1 MSHLTTERVENLK
14 TARHEA
20 GAHTIAL
27 VCDLAEENWASMDL
41 VGLMLEQGLREY
53 RHNIEAFRLCP
64 VMQRRFTTIG
74 RYVRSKFLFNAD
86 RIVNRFWDYPRWL
99 KAQRDRFDL
108 FHIVDHSYSQLVHY
122 LPAERTVVTCHDLD
136 AFRSL
141 LEPSQEKRSWAFRTM
156 TRYALTGFQKAAR
169 ITCDSFATQNEI
181 LAHKLIE
188 PERLSVV
195 TNGVD
200 PTCSP
205 KPDPEAD
212 QQAASLLG
220 PQCRHDLL
228 HVGTTISRK
237 RIDVLLQILAQ
248 LRLQIPNVR
257 LIRVGGPFTSEQTA
271 IARRLNVTDL
281 ILELPRLD
289 RRVLASVYRRASLV
303 LLPSEREGFGL
314 PVAEAMACGTPVV
327 ASDLAVLREVGG
339 TAAEYCG
346 IGNIADWTQTITRL
360 LTQRSTDRDAWKRRR
375 EMSIRQASHFTWAEY
390 AKRMAAIYNELLTT

>member
-1 MSHLTTERVENLK
+1 MCALAVCGLEVPPIIKNLRRKPRV
-14 TARHEA
+14 
-20 GAHTIAL
+20 AL
-27 VCDLAEENWASMDL
+27 ICDSAEENWASMDL

-53 RHNIEAFRLCP
+53 RQDIEAFRLCP

-74 RYVRSKFLFNAD
+74 HSDRPKFLFNAD
-86 RIVNRFWDYPRWL
+86 RILNRFWHYPQWL
-99 KAQRDRFDL
+99 KTQRDRFDL

-136 AFRSL
+136 SFRSL
-141 LEPSQEKRSWAFRTM
+141 LEPSQEKRSRAFRAM

-169 ITCDSFATQNEI
+169 VTCDSFATQNEI

-195 TNGVD
+195 TNGVH
-200 PTCSP
+200 PSCSP
-205 KPDPEAD
+205 EADPEAD
-212 QQAASLLG
+212 RQAACLLG
-220 PQCRHDLL
+220 HQRRHDLL
-228 HVGTTISRK
+228 HVGTTIPRK
-237 RIDVLLQILAQ
+237 RIDVLLQILPQ
-248 LRLQIPNVR
+248 VRLQIPDVR
-257 LIRVGGPFTSEQTA
+257 LIRAGGPLTSEQKA
-271 IARRLNVTDL
+271 LARRLNVTDL

-339 TAAEYCG
+339 NAAEYCG
-346 IGNIADWTQTITRL
+346 IGNIADWTQSITRL
-360 LTQRSTDRDAWKRRR
+360 LAQRSTDRDAWKRRR